1 MDDPMD
7 PEVGQDA
14 SGSNMVE
21 SQKTEQA
28 EDILKSVEEFVAQ
41 AKLVALNVA
50 SAESKARST
59 GAIPV
64 RVSEEILDLVN
75 QTTKT
80 ADDINKMIK
89 MVKMETRSLYRL
101 SRSGI
106 IEFEKNKELLDKIER
121 SLDSLLSESQRV
133 LNIVKKLK
141 SISINNK
148 LI

>member
-14 SGSNMVE
+14 WGSNMVE
-21 SQKTEQA
+21 AQKTEKA
-28 EDILKSVEEFVAQ
+28 EDVLKSVEEFAAQ
-41 AKLVALNVA
+41 ANLVALNVA
-50 SAESKARST
+50 AAASKARNT
-59 GAIPV
+59 GTIPA
-64 RVSEEILDLVN
+64 RVSEEILDLVD

-80 ADDINKMIK
+80 TNDINKMIK
-89 MVKMETRSLYRL
+89 MVKMEMGSLYRL

-133 LNIVKKLK
+133 LSIVKKLK

>member
-1 MDDPMD
+1 MD
-7 PEVGQDA
+7 PEVGQDV

-28 EDILKSVEEFVAQ
+28 EDILKSVEEFAAQ

-50 SAESKARST
+50 SAESKARNT
-59 GAIPV
+59 GAIPA
-64 RVSEEILDLVN
+64 RVSEEILDLVD

-89 MVKMETRSLYRL
+89 MVKMEMGSLYRL

-121 SLDSLLSESQRV
+121 SLDFLLSESQRV
-133 LNIVKKLK
+133 LSIVKKLK